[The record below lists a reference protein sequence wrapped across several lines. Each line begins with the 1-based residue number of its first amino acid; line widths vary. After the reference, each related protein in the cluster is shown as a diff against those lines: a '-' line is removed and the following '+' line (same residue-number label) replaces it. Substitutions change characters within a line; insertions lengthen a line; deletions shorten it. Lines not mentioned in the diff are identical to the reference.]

1 MKKFISV
8 FIISLM
14 LAVVLTGSVFAA
26 SDVLYKGTGTS
37 FTWKIY
43 DDGEL
48 EITGD
53 YIDEF
58 AAGKAPW
65 YKYRGYVTEITVGK
79 SITDIG
85 GYAFYGMDSVETVD
99 LASTVTSIG
108 PYAFANCT
116 SLEEIEIPTKVT
128 AINTGVFSGCKRLEY
143 VDLPSGLLR
152 IRTKAFY
159 GCKSLQEITLPA
171 KLDTIGDSAFMEC
184 DSLEDVYFLGDAP
197 TNIPSNYEMFDED
210 NDDLTLYYISGST
223 GFTKAP
229 WRYYNTD
236 TFKYSGTVDKGDD
249 DDGWLDD
256 DDDSDVWYGDLNKDG
271 KINSTDSKIMRY
283 CLALNKNY
291 DPDDYEARGDVDKD
305 GKLTP
310 MDDVV
315 LARYIAGF
323 KGYSMPKK

>member
-1 MKKFISV
+1 MKKITSV
-8 FIISLM
+8 IIISILF
-14 LAVVLTGSVFAA
+14 AVVLTGSVFAA

-65 YKYRGYVTEITVGK
+65 YKFREEVTEITVSK
-79 SITDIG
+79 SITAIG

-99 LASTVTSIG
+99 IASTVTSIG
-108 PYAFANCT
+108 PYAFANCI
-116 SLEEIEIPTKVT
+116 SLEEIEIPAKVT
-128 AINTGVFSGCKRLEY
+128 AINTGVFSGCKSLEY

-159 GCKSLQEITLPA
+159 NCKSLQEITLPA
-171 KLDTIGDSAFMEC
+171 KLDTIGESAFMEC
-184 DSLEDVYFLGDAP
+184 DSLEDVYFIGDAP
-197 TNIPSNYEMFDED
+197 TSLGNDMFDKE
-210 NDDLTLYYISGST
+210 NDDLTIYYISGST

-236 TFKYSGTVDKGDD
+236 TFKYNGTVDKGDD
-249 DDGWLDD
+249 DDGWLGDNTGNN
-256 DDDSDVWYGDLNKDG
+256 DVWYGDLNKDG
-271 KINSTDSKIMRY
+271 KINDTDSRIMRY
-283 CLALNKNY
+283 CLSLNKNY
-291 DPDDYEARGDVDKD
+291 DPDDYKARGDVDED

-310 MDDVV
+310 IDDIM
-315 LARYIAGF
+315 LARYIAGW